1 MNENKPLDA
10 AGSEIPDDA
19 GLQGEASQ
27 SMREGNDL
35 RERMHDLTLR
45 ALRHHRLDRHGVR
58 AVMNAVTSGI
68 AIGAADR
75 GSDLRTALADAL
87 RGVDE
92 ALTRSAE
99 ASRQALSQL
108 AATGRDLTDN
118 EIRRGLADLKQLEED
133 FLSAASR
140 AAEAADL
147 RVRPELQHVVR
158 QARETGTATGKAV
171 AHAFADLTRQW
182 SKASI
187 ELAIASVEAAGE
199 VGHRFAQLASGMLS
213 GIADALS
220 KPPGER
226 PKS

>member
-1 MNENKPLDA
+1 MNENNPLGT
-10 AGSEIPDDA
+10 AGSEIQDPA
-19 GLQGEASQ
+19 SLQGEASQ
-27 SMREGNDL
+27 SMRAGEGL

-45 ALRHHRLDRHGVR
+45 ALRHRQFDRHSAR
-58 AVMNAVTSGI
+58 EVMHAVTSGI

-75 GSDLRTALADAL
+75 GSDLRTALAEAL
-87 RGVDE
+87 RGVDD

-147 RVRPELQHVVR
+147 RVRPELQHFVR

-187 ELAIASVEAAGE
+187 ELAIASVEAAGQ
-199 VGHRFAQLASGMLS
+199 VGHRFAQLASGILS
-213 GIADALS
+213 GIADALA
-220 KPPGER
+220 KPPEEK
-226 PKS
+226 PKA